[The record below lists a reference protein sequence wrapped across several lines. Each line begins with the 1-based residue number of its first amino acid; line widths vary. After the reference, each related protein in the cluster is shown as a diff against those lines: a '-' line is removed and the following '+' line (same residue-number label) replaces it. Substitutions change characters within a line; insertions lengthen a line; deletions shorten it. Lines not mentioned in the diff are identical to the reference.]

1 MFCNCIEKGSY
12 TKLND
17 RNQQKG
23 DDSFCFTKI
32 HETKRHCEY
41 PDCIDCLLG
50 KLEKENW
57 KKKPENIMLK
67 IAYENKIIKNPASC
81 INELN
86 KEDKKN
92 SEQILALYFTK
103 YEFC

>member
-50 KLEKENW
+50 KLEKEIW
-57 KKKPENIMLK
+57 
-67 IAYENKIIKNPASC
+67 
-81 INELN
+81 
-86 KEDKKN
+86 
-92 SEQILALYFTK
+92 ILLIFITKVPLGGYSRIQNNFALGPIYWV
-103 YEFC
+103 